1 MELCMRFTIGI
12 RLIACVLM
20 GIIWSL
26 GNSSALMGE
35 EIMKFGF
42 ARRVITPD
50 EPMRLSGYANRTKP
64 ATATDEQLR
73 VRAMVLETSPGQRS
87 ALVSVDLLGLSAEH
101 HREIARKV
109 LDQYQ
114 IPRERLAVG
123 CTHTHTG
130 PRIATAS
137 VSLLIEPFTPQEL
150 ERAIAY
156 SNRVIDEVVAV
167 IGEAIA
173 DLQPGKLY
181 LGEGNVGFAVNR
193 RMLKEGKWT
202 GFGVN
207 PAGPVDHSLPILKV
221 TDPQGKIRG
230 LIFNYACHPT
240 TLGPEDNRYSPDWPG
255 YAALALEEVYP
266 GSTVVSLTGCGG
278 DANPEPRT
286 TGGDDNSRLAIG
298 HGRSLAAEAKK
309 VLDAP
314 MEEITALPTFHYGT
328 ADLKFDL
335 PAKSELDQRL
345 KHSDPVTRLH
355 AQNMLKII
363 AEKGQLPA
371 TYPLPLQT
379 WQFGDQLTLI
389 FMGGEVVVEYALR
402 LKQAWKPGYVW
413 VTAYTNDVPGY
424 VASEKIR
431 AEGGYETDYSMIF
444 YNQPGRWASG
454 TEDFI
459 IERIGEISGHSLS
472 KTGQ

>member
-1 MELCMRFTIGI
+1 MKLLSII
-12 RLIACVLM
+12 RQTGFVLVVSFSFM
-20 GIIWSL
+20 SQLQGSEVL
-26 GNSSALMGE
+26 
-35 EIMKFGF
+35 KFGF
-42 ARRVITPD
+42 AQRVITPD
-50 EPMRLSGYANRTKP
+50 EPMRLSGYANRSKP

-73 VRAMVLETSPGQRS
+73 ARAMVIETSKGERL
-87 ALVSVDLLGLSAEH
+87 AVVSVDLLGLSAEH
-101 HREIARKV
+101 HREIAKQV
-109 LDQYQ
+109 LEQHQ

-130 PRIATAS
+130 PRMATAS

-156 SNRVIDEVVAV
+156 SRRVIQEVVTL

-173 DLQPGKLY
+173 DLKPGKLF
-181 LGEGNVGFAVNR
+181 LGEGSAGFAVNR
-193 RMLKEGKWT
+193 RVLKDGKWT

-221 TDPQGKIRG
+221 TDLEGKVRG
-230 LIFNYACHPT
+230 IVFNYACHPT

-255 YAALALEEVYP
+255 YAALSLEHSYP
-266 GSTVVSLTGCGG
+266 GATVVSLTGCGG

-286 TGGDDNSRLAIG
+286 TGGEDNSHLAIG
-298 HGRSLAAEAKK
+298 HGRTLAEGARK
-309 VLDAP
+309 VLEGP
-314 MEEITALPTFHYGT
+314 MQEITEMPVCHYGV

-335 PAKSELDQRL
+335 PTKAELEQRL
-345 KHSDPVTRLH
+345 KHSDMTTRLH

-363 AEKGQLPA
+363 NEKGSLPV
-371 TYPLPLQT
+371 TYPLPLQVWT
-379 WQFGDQLTLI
+379 FGDQLTMV

-402 LKQAWKPGYVW
+402 LKKEWKPGYVW

-431 AEGGYETDYSMIF
+431 SEGGYETDYSMIF

-454 TEDFI
+454 TEDSI
-459 IERIGEISGHSLS
+459 IQRIGEIGSHPLR
-472 KTGQ
+472 KVDR

>member
-1 MELCMRFTIGI
+1 MRLATMYRWTCFVLAVGFGAMGNGGI
-12 RLIACVLM
+12 VV
-20 GIIWSL
+20 
-26 GNSSALMGE
+26 GE
-35 EIMKFGF
+35 EAMKFGF
-42 ARRVITPD
+42 AKRVITPA
-50 EPMRLSGYANRTKP
+50 EPMRLSGYANRSKP
-64 ATATDEQLR
+64 CTGTDEELR
-73 VRAMVLETSPGQRS
+73 TRAMVIETPNGERL
-87 ALVSVDLLGLSAEH
+87 AVVSVDLLGLSAEH

-109 LDQYQ
+109 LEQHQ

-130 PRIATAS
+130 PRMATAS

-173 DLQPGKLY
+173 DLQPGKMF
-181 LGEGNVGFAVNR
+181 LGEGQAGFAVNR
-193 RMLKEGKWT
+193 RMLKDGKWT

-207 PAGPVDHSLPILKV
+207 PAGPVDHSLPLLKV
-221 TDPQGKIRG
+221 IDSNGKVRG
-230 LIFNYACHPT
+230 IVFNYACHPT

-255 YAALALEEVYP
+255 YASLALEDAYP
-266 GSTVVSLTGCGG
+266 GATVVSLTGCGG

-286 TGGDDNSRLAIG
+286 TGGEDNSRLAIG
-298 HGRSLAAEAKK
+298 HGRTLAEGAKK
-309 VLDAP
+309 ILNGE
-314 MEEITALPTFHYGT
+314 MREITGLPVCSYGT

-335 PAKSELDQRL
+335 PKQEELEQRSKST
-345 KHSDPVTRLH
+345 DPVMRLH

-363 AEKGQLPA
+363 AEQGSLPA

-379 WQFGDQLTLI
+379 WEFGDQLTMI

-402 LKQAWKPGYVW
+402 LKREWSPGYVW

-424 VASEKIR
+424 VASEKVR
-431 AEGGYETDYSMIF
+431 SEGGYETDYSMIF
-444 YNQPGRWASG
+444 YNQPGRWATG

-459 IERIGEISGHSLS
+459 MERIAEIGKHALR
-472 KTGQ
+472 KAAR

>member
-1 MELCMRFTIGI
+1 MKFTAMI
-12 RLIACVLM
+12 RLIGFVLT
-20 GIIWSL
+20 GILYGTGNWSPAF
-26 GNSSALMGE
+26 GGE
-35 EIMKFGF
+35 PLKFGL
-42 ARRVITPD
+42 AQRIITPD
-50 EPMRLSGYANRTKP
+50 EPMRLSGYANRAKP
-64 ATATDEQLR
+64 ATGTDEQLR
-73 VRAMVLETSPGQRS
+73 VRALAMEISNGEQL
-87 ALVSVDLLGLSAEH
+87 AIVSVDLLGLAAEH
-101 HREIARKV
+101 HREIAKRV
-109 LDQYQ
+109 LQQ
-114 IPRERLAVG
+114 HRIPRERLAIG

-156 SNRVIDEVVAV
+156 SQRIIDEIVTV
-167 IGEAIA
+167 IGQAIA
-173 DLQPGKLY
+173 DLQPGKLF
-181 LGEGNVGFAVNR
+181 LGEGQTSFAVNR

-207 PAGPVDHSLPILKV
+207 PAGVVDHSLPILKV
-221 TDPQGKIRG
+221 TDLNGKIRG
-230 LIFNYACHPT
+230 IIFNYACHPT

-255 YAALALEEVYP
+255 YAALALEEAYP
-266 GSTVVSLTGCGG
+266 GATVVSLTGCAG

-298 HGRSLAAEAKK
+298 HGRTLAAAAKK
-309 VLDAP
+309 ILDGP
-314 MEEITALPTFHYGT
+314 MQEISAVPVCHYDT

-335 PAKSELDQRL
+335 PTKEELEQRL

-363 AEKGQLPA
+363 TEKGKLPA

-379 WQFGDQLTLI
+379 WQFGDQLSMI

-402 LKQAWKPGYVW
+402 LKKEWKPGYVW

-424 VASEKIR
+424 IASEKIR
-431 AEGGYETDYSMIF
+431 SEGGYETDYSMIF
-444 YNQPGRWASG
+444 YNQPGRWATG
-454 TEDFI
+454 TENFI
-459 IERIGEISGHSLS
+459 IERIGEIGGHTLQ
-472 KTGQ
+472 KVAR